1 MNSNTNNNFGNNED
15 NGNLNSN
22 NSQELDLT
30 NPAIMKSIQNSQSI
44 EIDIINN
51 TNQEP
56 PKPVNNPYINPTA
69 PKSNDPIATSMANA
83 ETTNEF
89 DLLAL
94 NPNARAKLKAAS
106 GQPAAVEKTTPSK
119 KKPVSANSYT
129 NFQSESTSNDPIANM
144 MSQAETTNEFD
155 LLALNHTARKKLKN
169 EDEPKPLQTIT
180 PNKQHQESIK
190 NRPEIHVN
198 KTAVILISLFVVI
211 LISAVTI
218 PFISYKS
225 KISASIAAKKEV
237 DRMEVELQTAVEKG
251 SSSEDIEKLYASL
264 VQKQKALDAI
274 SSKIDKN
281 DIKIYDDTVAY
292 FVNEIMTELHADNYN
307 IPKTLLDRVS
317 FYINKFTAKKTKGG
331 MELIMSR
338 RDTYFPYI
346 EKVFTEKKV
355 PLVLA
360 YVSMQESLLNPNA
373 KSHAGAAGLWQF
385 IPSTGRTYGLRIS
398 GSVDERLDWQKATV
412 AAAGYFRKLLSLYG
426 KGEGVLLAIASYN
439 AGEHKIMKALSL
451 VEDPLLDR
459 DFFYLYRTST
469 LLAKET
475 REYVPQILARA
486 IIDRHRKYY
495 GF

>member
-1 MNSNTNNNFGNNED
+1 MDSIVNNDNSQNSGSNE
-15 NGNLNSN
+15 NLSFNSS

-30 NPAIMKSIQNSQSI
+30 NPDIMKSIQNSQSI
-44 EIDIINN
+44 EIDIVTSKKN
-51 TNQEP
+51 TEP
-56 PKPVNNPYINPTA
+56 INNPYLNPTTPA
-69 PKSNDPIATSMANA
+69 ANDPIAASMENA

-94 NPNARAKLKAAS
+94 NPSARAKLKARDGGNTVS
-106 GQPAAVEKTTPSK
+106 QSPKSISK
-119 KKPVSANSYT
+119 KQSVQPT
-129 NFQSESTSNDPIANM
+129 NKNTQNNDPIAQV

-155 LLALNHTARKKLKN
+155 LLALNHTARAKMRNGKN
-169 EDEPKPLQTIT
+169 SDESKEQKRSQKQSSFSQEKPEVHI
-180 PNKQHQESIK
+180 
-190 NRPEIHVN
+190 N
-198 KTAVILISLFVVI
+198 KTAIILISVFSII
-211 LISAVTI
+211 LISAI
-218 PFISYKS
+218 ALPYFSYKS
-225 KISASIAAKKEV
+225 KINASLEAKKELDKV
-237 DRMEVELQTAVEKG
+237 EVELQAAVEKG
-251 SSSEDIEKLYASL
+251 SSSEDIDKLYASL
-264 VQKQKALDAI
+264 VAKQKALDSLA
-274 SSKIDKN
+274 SKVNKEDV
-281 DIKIYDDTVAY
+281 KIYDDTVAF
-292 FVNEIMTELHADNYN
+292 FVHEIMKELHAENYH

-317 FYINKFTAKKTKGG
+317 FYINKFTSKKTRGG
-331 MELIMSR
+331 MDLIMQR
-338 RDTYFPYI
+338 RDQYFPYI
-346 EKVFTEKKV
+346 EQVFTEKKV

-385 IPSTGRTYGLRIS
+385 IPSTGRTYGLKINR
-398 GSVDERLDWQKATV
+398 SVDERLDWKKATV